1 MKRSNGALTPATA
14 LAFALT
20 LILSAS
26 VVAGGA
32 SGGQMPLFGLDT
44 VEEVAKFDNDN
55 TGARLLFTQEV
66 VKEGGGALAIT
77 PNGSAPETKLGV
89 EIPAGKLGEWSKY
102 DVVRLHV
109 YIPETMKTTP
119 NTFFLGMADLSK
131 EWEWVDGVFTE
142 KAVKP
147 GWNEI
152 AYVLCDAMKNV
163 KSSGRYKLYFSFF
176 RANESKEKVALAET
190 FYVDAITL
198 STLDATA
205 LPPIALS
212 GEFSA
217 AWTVEYQRAL
227 VGYDNDWTGAVFEID
242 QAMTYDDKCSV
253 AVIPSGSSA
262 ETKLALDLAGDALQE
277 WIGKSEL
284 VLNMYLPPENEHNPN
299 WFFLGMAD
307 ITDGWNWV
315 DGTFATGQ
323 AVPGWNQIT
332 YPLTD
337 AMKNLN
343 PARKYKVY
351 FSWFHQNTPD
361 PKIPLHE
368 KFYIIPPFE
377 SHPAPQNYMRLALN
391 LTFNQGSSTVA
402 YLPLT
407 LTLTGD
413 EPTMGVGNWYFSH
426 NTEPVAFWISNND
439 KDNVK
444 KFASLGDPL
453 GIAATLG
460 RGLVINARGKVFG
473 AEANLYSAGLSA
485 SSAFL
490 GRVTYGLPLGFE
502 LGAVGAYTS
511 EQGATGKNDLVFGV
525 DVTGNVPGTDADL
538 TLAGAGYWKKTGA
551 WKFDAPENN
560 LACLVQLEGLGVGP
574 ATFAAKYVQ
583 VGLGFRSAY
592 ASTDN
597 AALLNAY
604 KGAAAVEAEAELALP
619 VGVPS
624 TLTLANALRM
634 KQADHSPMW
643 NRTTAEVVV
652 DPTPDLKVTVSGA
665 YVSDLDKNVATDF
678 AGFEVHADSVYSKFG
693 LNFKPFADYKTGNC
707 ADSAE
712 HDGKRADT
720 IVGLN
725 IKGSTSHGVTLE
737 TEAKYTVEDPATE
750 LFGYGH
756 YAVDAPS
763 GLLKGARFDV
773 AGVGSYTKK
782 GVGIGITDYYAFAG
796 AKANVTDALYSRAAV
811 LTKDEKGGL
820 VVGLDLDWKVSDRIG
835 AYLVYTFRNKGIK
848 PPADPNMWRPFDD
861 GGKNWLKASVVGTI
875 GTGTITLSYGADGR
889 KAADTSNFHAGKP
902 WAYLR
907 NYPGNYMDW
916 QLFTVSVKVPF

>member
-1 MKRSNGALTPATA
+1 MKRSIGA

-20 LILSAS
+20 LILSANA
-26 VVAGGA
+26 VAGGA
-32 SGGQMPLFGLDT
+32 SGGQVYLFSLDT
-44 VEEVAKFDNDN
+44 AEEIAGFDNDN
-55 TGARLLFTQEV
+55 TGAKLVFTQEV
-66 VKEGGGALAIT
+66 VKEGRGALAIT
-77 PNGSAPETKLGV
+77 PNGSAPETKV
-89 EIPAGKLGEWSKY
+89 AAEIPADKLGEWSKY
-102 DVVRLHV
+102 DVVKVQV

-119 NTFFLGMADLSK
+119 NTFFIGMADLSK

-142 KAVKP
+142 KTVKP

-152 AYVLCDAMKNV
+152 TYVLCDAMKNI
-163 KSSGRYKLYFSFF
+163 KGNGRYKLYFSFF
-176 RANESKEKVALAET
+176 RADESKEKTALAET
-190 FYVDAITL
+190 FYVDEIRLA
-198 STLDATA
+198 TLDATS

-217 AWTVEYQRAL
+217 AWTLDYEREL

-242 QAMTYDDKCSV
+242 QTVTYEDKCSV
-253 AVIPSGSSA
+253 SVTPSGSSA

-299 WFFLGMAD
+299 GFFLGMAD

-315 DGTFATGQ
+315 DGTFATTQ
-323 AVPGWNQIT
+323 AVPGWNQVT

-351 FSWFHQNTPD
+351 FAWYHQDASNA
-361 PKIPLHE
+361 KIPLHE

-377 SHPAPQNYMRLALN
+377 SHPAQQNHMRLALN
-391 LTFNQGSSTVA
+391 LTFTQGSSTVA

-407 LTLTGD
+407 LTLAGG

-439 KDNVK
+439 RDNVK
-444 KFASLGDPL
+444 KFSSLGDPL

-473 AEANLYSAGLSA
+473 AETNLYSAGLSE

-490 GRVTYGLPLGFE
+490 GRVTYGLSFGFE

-511 EQGATGKNDLVFGV
+511 EQGAAGKDDLVFGV
-525 DVTGNVPGTDADL
+525 DVTGTVPGTGADL
-538 TLAGAGYWKKTGA
+538 TLAGAGYWEKIGA

-560 LACLVQLEGLGVGP
+560 LACLAKLEGLKIGP
-574 ATFAAKYVQ
+574 ATFDAKYVE
-583 VGLGFRSAY
+583 VGLGFKSAY
-592 ASTDN
+592 AGTDDK
-597 AALLNAY
+597 ALLNAY
-604 KGAAAVEAEAELALP
+604 KGAAAVEAEVELGLP
-619 VGVPS
+619 VGVPT
-624 TLTLANALRM
+624 TLTVGNTLRM
-634 KQADHSPMW
+634 EQAQHSPVW
-643 NRTTAEVVV
+643 NRTDAKVVV
-652 DPTPDLKVTVSGA
+652 DPIKDLKVTVSGA
-665 YVSDLDKNVATDF
+665 YVSDLDKDDATDF

-693 LNFKPFADYKTGNC
+693 LDFKPFADYKTGNC

-712 HDGKRADT
+712 HDGKRVDT
-720 IVGLN
+720 VVGLN
-725 IKGSTSHGVTLE
+725 IKGSTSHGLTLE
-737 TEAKYTVEDPATE
+737 TEAKYTVEDPATG

-763 GLLKGARFDV
+763 GFLKGARFDV

-782 GVGIGITDYYAFAG
+782 GNAEGVTDYYGFAG

-820 VVGLDLDWKVSDRIG
+820 VVGADLDWKISEAVS

-848 PPADPNMWRPFDD
+848 PPADPGMWRPFDD
-861 GGKNWLKASVVGTI
+861 EGKNWLKASVVGAVGRATV
-875 GTGTITLSYGADGR
+875 TLSYGVDGR
-889 KAADTSNFHAGKP
+889 KTADTSGFHAGKP

-916 QLFTVSVKVPF
+916 QLFTVSVKAPF

>member
-1 MKRSNGALTPATA
+1 MKRSTGALTLTLA

-20 LILSAS
+20 LILSANA
-26 VVAGGA
+26 VAGGA
-32 SGGQMPLFGLDT
+32 SGGQVFLFSLDT
-44 VEEVAKFDNDN
+44 VEEIAKFDNDN
-55 TGARLLFTQEV
+55 TGAELVFTQEV
-66 VKEGGGALAIT
+66 VKEGRGALAIT

-89 EIPAGKLGEWSKY
+89 EIPADKLGEWSKY
-102 DVVRLHV
+102 DVVKVDV

-142 KAVKP
+142 KIVKP

-152 AYVLCDAMKNV
+152 TYVLCDAMKNI

-176 RANESKEKVALAET
+176 KADESKEKVALAET
-190 FYVDAITL
+190 FYVDEIRLA
-198 STLDATA
+198 TLDATP
-205 LPPIALS
+205 LPPLAVS

-217 AWTVEYQRAL
+217 AWTLDYEREL

-242 QAMTYDDKCSV
+242 QTITYEDKCSV

-262 ETKLALDLAGDALQE
+262 ETKLALDLAGDALQD
-277 WIGKSEL
+277 WIGQSEL
-284 VLNMYLPPENEHNPN
+284 VLNVYLPPENELRPN
-299 WFFLGMAD
+299 GFFLGMAD
-307 ITDGWNWV
+307 VTDGWDWV
-315 DGTFATGQ
+315 DGTFATTQ

-337 AMKNLN
+337 KMSNLN

-351 FSWFHQNTPD
+351 FSWYHQDASNA
-361 PKIPLHE
+361 KIPLSE

-377 SHPAPQNYMRLALN
+377 SHPAQQNYTRLALN
-391 LTFNQGSSTVA
+391 LTFSQGSSTVA

-407 LTLTGD
+407 LTLAGG
-413 EPTMGVGNWYFSH
+413 EPSVGVGNWYFSH
-426 NTEPVAFWISNND
+426 NTDPVAFWISNND

-460 RGLVINARGKVFG
+460 RGLVINARGKVLG
-473 AEANLYSAGLSA
+473 AEANLYSAGLSG

-490 GRVTYGLPLGFE
+490 GRITYGLPLGFE

-511 EQGATGKNDLVFGV
+511 QQGAAGKNDLVFGI
-525 DVTGNVPGTDADL
+525 DVTGSVPGTGAGL
-538 TLAGAGYWKKTGA
+538 TLAGAGYWEKAGA

-560 LACLVQLEGLGVGP
+560 LAFLAKLEGLKIGP
-574 ATFAAKYVQ
+574 ATFGAKYAE
-583 VGLGFRSAY
+583 VGLGFKSAY
-592 ASTDN
+592 AGTDDK
-597 AALLNAY
+597 ALLNAY
-604 KGAAAVEAEAELALP
+604 KGAAAVEAEVELGLP
-619 VGVPS
+619 VGVPT
-624 TLTLANALRM
+624 TLTIGNTLRM
-634 KQADHSPMW
+634 KQAQHSPVW
-643 NRTTAEVVV
+643 NRTSAKVVA
-652 DPTPDLKVTVSGA
+652 DPIQDLKVTVSGA
-665 YVSDLDKNVATDF
+665 YVSDLDKDAATDF
-678 AGFEVHADSVYSKFG
+678 AGFEVHADAVYSKFG
-693 LNFKPFADYKTGNC
+693 LDFKPFADYKTGNC

-720 IVGLN
+720 IVGLS
-725 IKGSTSHGVTLE
+725 IKGSTPHGLTLE

-756 YAVDAPS
+756 YGVDAPS
-763 GLLKGARFDV
+763 GFLKGARLDV
-773 AGVGSYTKK
+773 AGVAGYTKK
-782 GVGIGITDYYAFAG
+782 GNDNGVTDYYGFAG

-820 VVGLDLDWKVSDRIG
+820 VAGADLDWKISEAIS
-835 AYLVYTFRNKGIK
+835 AHLVYTFRNKGIK
-848 PPADPNMWRPFDD
+848 PPADPNMWKPFDD
-861 GGKNWLKASVVGTI
+861 EGRNWLKASVVGTI
-875 GTGTITLSYGADGR
+875 GSGTITLSYGVDGR
-889 KAADTSNFHAGKP
+889 RAADTSGFHAGKP
-902 WAYLR
+902 WAYMR

-916 QLFTVSVKVPF
+916 QLFTVGVKVPF